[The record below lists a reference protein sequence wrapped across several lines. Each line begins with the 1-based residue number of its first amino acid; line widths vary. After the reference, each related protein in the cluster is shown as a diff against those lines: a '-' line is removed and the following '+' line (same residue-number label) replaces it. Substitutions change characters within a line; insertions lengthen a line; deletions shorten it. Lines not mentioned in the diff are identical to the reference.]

1 MFQIELY
8 VQVYL
13 SNNKKYISNKTIF
26 SEIFYLY
33 SNAIYNI
40 SKIKVM
46 SNDILVPSYSVNKN
60 VIKTSFDITL
70 LLKM

>member
-8 VQVYL
+8 VHVYL
-13 SNNKKYISNKTIF
+13 SNNKKYIFNKTIF

-46 SNDILVPSYSVNKN
+46 SNDILILSYSINKN
-60 VIKTSFDITL
+60 IIKTSFHISL
-70 LLKM
+70 CY